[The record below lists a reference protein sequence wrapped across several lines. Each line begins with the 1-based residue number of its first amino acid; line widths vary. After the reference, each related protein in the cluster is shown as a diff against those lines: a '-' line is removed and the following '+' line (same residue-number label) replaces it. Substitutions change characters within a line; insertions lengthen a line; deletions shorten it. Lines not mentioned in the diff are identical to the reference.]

1 MSNDFLTRE
10 QIEKLLAVKIP
21 AIRETTMEDIQLI
34 RQNIDRLI
42 EHHRK
47 HGMGEAV
54 KESLL
59 LQERLDETIITVT
72 NETEQQI
79 SYSFKYPE
87 MYKENYVLQDSAFMS
102 VDKN

>member
-10 QIEKLLAVKIP
+10 QIEKLIAVKIP

-47 HGMGEAV
+47 HGMEGAV